1 MCPHASIPK
10 IMRMISWQKTKK
22 RQPTE
27 KKQNCRAFSSQHR
40 DDRNFLEINKNL
52 ELNIQEF

>member
-1 MCPHASIPK
+1 
-10 IMRMISWQKTKK
+10 MRMISWQKKLKK
-22 RQPTE
+22 TPSQMK